1 MAATMRY
8 PWRSPRSSAEA
19 GKPLLQEGRA
29 ATGREPTYRPASHA
43 QPSSAPHFV
52 RRRQRQRQRRGEE
65 ELTMTT
71 KAESIVAA
79 YELEFGETYP
89 DVSRLPEQ
97 SGIYRVCAYGC
108 GSWPHSLVPA
118 GLPTPSEPPSVIPER
133 LLYIG
138 ESENVRSRVAYH
150 ERRHCWERELGPGE
164 RLCSRAAR
172 FPTLGPL
179 SVPPGWDRRH
189 LEAALID
196 RYQPPCNRRPV
207 HSTGFGPLTVRTSGD
222 LLFDRRITVQIARS
236 PGLFGWSTGRRYR

>member
-1 MAATMRY
+1 
-8 PWRSPRSSAEA
+8 
-19 GKPLLQEGRA
+19 
-29 ATGREPTYRPASHA
+29 
-43 QPSSAPHFV
+43 
-52 RRRQRQRQRRGEE
+52 
-65 ELTMTT
+65 MTT
-71 KAESIVAA
+71 KEESTVAE

-89 DVSRLPEQ
+89 DGSRLPEQ
-97 SGIYRVCAYGC
+97 SGISCVYASGRS
-108 GSWPHSLVPA
+108 SWWLSPVPA
-118 GLPTPSEPPSVIPER
+118 GSPTPSEPPSVIPER

-138 ESENVRSRVAYH
+138 QAGNVRSRVAYH
-150 ERRHCWERELGPGE
+150 ERRHCWERKLGPEE
-164 RLCSRAAR
+164 RLCFRAAR